1 MAMLNRPI
9 HTPPWL
15 RVEISGDPLF
25 AQRLDI
31 GIRCAD
37 GWAHL
42 ISLPVDPVNFDDV
55 VFNKRITAY
64 RLAHEFVTEKLAIE
78 TLETT

>member
-15 RVEISGDPLF
+15 RVEIAEDPVLG
-25 AQRLDI
+25 QHLNI
-31 GIRCAD
+31 GVRCAD

-42 ISLPVDPVNFDDV
+42 VSMPINVVNFDDV
-55 VFNKRITAY
+55 VHREKVIAY
-64 RLAHEFVTEKLAIE
+64 RHAHEFITNQLAIE
-78 TLETT
+78 TLEKT